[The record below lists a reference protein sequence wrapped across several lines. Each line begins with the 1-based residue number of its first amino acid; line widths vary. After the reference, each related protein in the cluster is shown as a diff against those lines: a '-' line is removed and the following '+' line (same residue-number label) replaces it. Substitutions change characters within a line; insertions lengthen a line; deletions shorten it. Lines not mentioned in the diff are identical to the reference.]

1 MLGACGIECADG
13 AEQQVVDTDVLPP
26 EYLADLYQKK
36 DADPDAG
43 VDLPIT
49 WGPVP
54 PIQASPAS
62 VATGPGTGY
71 WTDDGGEE
79 LTDDESDA
87 RAPLRKELGQ
97 SMKRKTDAFRK
108 AQLSRAN
115 LERELVDGAARAKDK
130 AATAAKKAEKDATAR
145 LSLIHI

>member
-71 WTDDGGEE
+71 WTDEGGEE
-79 LTDDESDA
+79 LTRLPCGHSFHGECISEW
-87 RAPLRKELGQ
+87 LLNY
-97 SMKRKTDAFRK
+97 SK
-108 AQLSRAN
+108 ACPCCKVEVGR
-115 LERELVDGAARAKDK
+115 
-130 AATAAKKAEKDATAR
+130 
-145 LSLIHI
+145 

>member
-36 DADPDAG
+36 ESDPDVG

-54 PIQASPAS
+54 KPVARSPAS

-71 WTDDGGEE
+71 WTDDGGSE
-79 LTDDESDA
+79 DEADDA

-108 AQLSRAN
+108 AQLSRTN
-115 LERELVDGAARAKDK
+115 LEKELVDGNARASTK
-130 AATAAKKAEKDATAR
+130 AAAAILMTEGVE
-145 LSLIHI
+145 

>member
-36 DADPDAG
+36 ESDPDVG

-54 PIQASPAS
+54 KVS
-62 VATGPGTGY
+62 TGPRGNIICPTLPAVHVADSIIETRP
-71 WTDDGGEE
+71 WISTC
-79 LTDDESDA
+79 
-87 RAPLRKELGQ
+87 APRI
-97 SMKRKTDAFRK
+97 
-108 AQLSRAN
+108 
-115 LERELVDGAARAKDK
+115 AKFWHPC
-130 AATAAKKAEKDATAR
+130 TTHG
-145 LSLIHI
+145 SISFHPP